1 MDWGL
6 VQGIPTNQRVKIS
19 TTQGDIVLEL
29 KVNDAPG
36 SVANFVALVR
46 RHFYDGLYFHRVV
59 PDFVAQGGDPRGDGS
74 GSTDY
79 TLRSEFGDLRY
90 QEGSVGLA
98 SAGKDTESC
107 QWFITHTPTPHLD
120 GRYTIF
126 AQVVSGMTVVHH
138 LEIGDKIVAVEL
150 VANP

>member
-1 MDWGL
+1 MQS
-6 VQGIPTNQRVKIS
+6 VPTNQRVKIS

-36 SVANFVALVR
+36 SVASFVALVR

-90 QEGSVGLA
+90 REGSVGLA

-126 AQVVSGMTVVHH
+126 AQVISGMSTVHH